1 MYILFLVLIAI
12 AAAIYL
18 IARYNEKQKAPN
30 TDPLDE
36 NTEKKTFDKKWI
48 LVFAA
53 VIAIVAVVYFAIN
66 AGKTVD
72 FQKDFAAYRY
82 KYWCDIA
89 DDNSYLKIDTN
100 PSDIED
106 FYNTDAADAIQE
118 INKDLGFTSAL
129 YQKMLDTCALDGR
142 QYDENDKVKVSWT
155 YHPDKG
161 LVVTYERK
169 D

>member
-1 MYILFLVLIAI
+1 MYILFLILIAI
-12 AAAIYL
+12 VVAIYL
-18 IARYNEKQKAPN
+18 IVMYNKKQEAIPTDSPN
-30 TDPLDE
+30 E
-36 NTEKKTFDKKWI
+36 NAEKKPFDKKWI
-48 LVFAA
+48 LVLIA

-66 AGKTVD
+66 ANKTVD
-72 FQKDFAAYRY
+72 FQKDFAEYQY

-89 DDNSYLKIDTN
+89 DDNSYLQVDTN

-118 INKDLGFTSAL
+118 INKELGFTSAL